1 MKQRIYHFEFQA
13 SECQVF
19 QLASCIL
26 LTIELLLT
34 RIGVRSRT
42 TFGPCS
48 NLFLHRRKVQCLES
62 PADLSGVTS
71 GDTET
76 EIKASTPVHS
86 VLLSLL
92 LEQETMVLRLL
103 LFLLGTSSIAQV
115 FSEECTVTHSEVE
128 DDSPAILKAFTDCQ
142 VDSVV
147 TFSQVNYSVFTPIS
161 LTGLSNYAAGIS
173 PVSLADRRC

>member
-1 MKQRIYHFEFQA
+1 
-13 SECQVF
+13 VP
-19 QLASCIL
+19 QLTSCIL

-42 TFGPCS
+42 TFDPCS

-71 GDTET
+71 GETET

-86 VLLSLL
+86 VSLSLL

-115 FSEECTVTHSEVE
+115 FSEECTVTHSGVE

-147 TFSQVNYSVFTPIS
+147 TFSQANYSVFTPIS
-161 LTGLSNYAAGIS
+161 LTSLSNYTAGIS

>member
-1 MKQRIYHFEFQA
+1 VLDHEQHSA
-13 SECQVF
+13 PV
-19 QLASCIL
+19 
-26 LTIELLLT
+26 LT
-34 RIGVRSRT
+34 
-42 TFGPCS
+42 F
-48 NLFLHRRKVQCLES
+48 FLHRRKVQCLES

-147 TFSQVNYSVFTPIS
+147 TFSQANYSVFTPIS